1 MNLFYHR
8 QEGTLAQNR
17 CNKLQSDM
25 LTLKMLSG
33 WGKNLN
39 SAVLFSMVKWVW
51 ISSLRKVIHLN
62 TFSALLYVI
71 CDKKTEYF
79 VVIRTWKYCSVQH
92 QNFYWNL
99 KNSLYNMY
107 IISPWVSKWLC
118 VTVAIKTTYSILKEL
133 NKPLSFEKVCN
144 QHLM

>member
-1 MNLFYHR
+1 MFLLCVSLQGFQPNVPFLFIKPPDFIIISVLK
-8 QEGTLAQNR
+8 QGTLAENR

-25 LTLKMLSG
+25 LALKMLSG

-39 SAVLFSMVKWVW
+39 STVMLNMVKWVW
-51 ISSLRKVIHLN
+51 MSSLRNVIHLN

-79 VVIRTWKYCSVQH
+79 VAVRTWKYCSVQH

-107 IISPWVSKWLC
+107 IITPWLSK
-118 VTVAIKTTYSILKEL
+118 
-133 NKPLSFEKVCN
+133 
-144 QHLM
+144 